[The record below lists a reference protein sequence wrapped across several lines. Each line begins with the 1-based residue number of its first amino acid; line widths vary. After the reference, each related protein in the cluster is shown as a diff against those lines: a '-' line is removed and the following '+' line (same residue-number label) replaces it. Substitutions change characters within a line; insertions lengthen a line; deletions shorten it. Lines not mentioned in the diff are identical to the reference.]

1 MLSWVFYLKLAI
13 IFQDFKAKYYLA
25 WEHSLFF
32 FFAPFVF
39 LQTDI
44 WGTTAEIPYLMTSYY
59 TQIWVGDASSATS
72 NIILQGNH
80 MVVSRRVGCK
90 PTSPAISFQ
99 GGKCKQQFEN
109 YQASAILILNNSRV
123 IHVQFAG
130 PVTGAHE
137 GVIEG

>member
-1 MLSWVFYLKLAI
+1 
-13 IFQDFKAKYYLA
+13 
-25 WEHSLFF
+25 
-32 FFAPFVF
+32 
-39 LQTDI
+39 
-44 WGTTAEIPYLMTSYY
+44 MTSYY

-99 GGKCKQQFEN
+99 GGKCKQQFKN

-123 IHVQFAG
+123 LHVQFAG